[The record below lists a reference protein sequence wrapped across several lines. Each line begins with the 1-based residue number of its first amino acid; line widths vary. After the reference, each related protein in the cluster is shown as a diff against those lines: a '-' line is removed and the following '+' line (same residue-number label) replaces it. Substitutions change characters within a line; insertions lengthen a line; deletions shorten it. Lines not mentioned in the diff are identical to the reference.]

1 MQTIQLVALTA
12 IWFFMGTQSYI
23 YWVNKYNRIHYK
35 KWRKTQ
41 IDLTMMDDQS
51 KYFYLRELISDL
63 LNNDLDQDLLN
74 YAQQAIEDLDKLAK
88 TQEN

>member
-1 MQTIQLVALTA
+1 M
-12 IWFFMGTQSYI
+12 
-23 YWVNKYNRIHYK
+23 
-35 KWRKTQ
+35 RKTQ
-41 IDLTMMDDQS
+41 IDLTKMDDQS